1 MFWQVLTGF
10 ETSVL
15 VTFVLAGLLL
25 NITPGADFIFI
36 TASGISGGPKAG
48 IAAAVGVNLGVVVH
62 IAMAAAGVS
71 ALLLAY
77 PAAYD
82 AIRYVGAVYL
92 LYIAWQA
99 WTDRSALG
107 KGRATHSAR
116 AALRRGFITNVLN
129 PKTALFVFA
138 FIPQFTDPAIGVV
151 WMQILI
157 LGGIFLINGF
167 LFVLVLGTTAGLFS
181 EFLRA
186 RVRVLNKITAILFG
200 GLAARLIID

>member
-1 MFWQVLTGF
+1 M
-10 ETSVL
+10 
-15 VTFVLAGLLL
+15 
-25 NITPGADFIFI
+25 GA
-36 TASGISGGPKAG
+36 A
-48 IAAAVGVNLGVVVH
+48 
-62 IAMAAAGVS
+62 
-71 ALLLAY
+71 
-77 PAAYD
+77 
-82 AIRYVGAVYL
+82 YL

-107 KGRATHSAR
+107 KGRAAQSAR